1 MNTTAFAV
9 LAALPLALAAQAP
22 TGPIPPADEQ
32 IAAAVLP
39 LPADLRADATVLGYK
54 TAGKLEVLRQGKNGM
69 RCLALYV
76 TRPNFHVACY
86 HDSLEPF
93 MARGREI
100 RDKGITSQTA
110 VDSIRFAEVAAGK
123 LKMPP
128 HAALYSLT
136 AQDKKAWNPTTRKV
150 TGAQPLGVVYIPFAT
165 TENTGLSTNQA
176 TVGPWIMFPGT
187 AKAHVMIVGSMQ

>member
-22 TGPIPPADEQ
+22 TGPIPPAAEQ

-39 LPADLRADATVLGYK
+39 LPTDLRADATVLGYK

-100 RDKGITSQTA
+100 RDKGITNQTT
-110 VDSIRFAEVAAGK
+110 VDSIRFAEIASGK
-123 LKMPP
+123 LKMPA

-136 AQDKKAWNPTTRKV
+136 GDKKGWDPATGKV
-150 TGAQPLGVVYIPFAT
+150 TGATPLGVVYMPFAT
-165 TENTGLSTNQA
+165 AENVGLSANPK